1 MFPIIIYS
9 LFLQITSV
17 LQSALSK
24 TDTFATG
31 TKCSSLERCPSY
43 RESTECKER
52 QGPNISVHKGVHY
65 ERVACKL
72 INCIARQH
80 VVMVMI
86 HQAWSQQ
93 HALHAS

>member
-9 LFLQITSV
+9 LFLQISSV

-31 TKCSSLERCPSY
+31 TKCSKRDVHLIGSLQNVKKDKDQIWVSILQRCLSY
-43 RESTECKER
+43 
-52 QGPNISVHKGVHY
+52 KGVRY
-65 ERVACKL
+65 ERVNCKL

-86 HQAWSQQ
+86 H
-93 HALHAS
+93 HA

>member
-1 MFPIIIYS
+1 MFPIIMYS
-9 LFLQITSV
+9 LFSQISSV

-31 TKCSSLERCPSY
+31 TKCSSLERCPTY

-65 ERVACKL
+65 ERVDCKL

-86 HQAWSQQ
+86 H
-93 HALHAS
+93 HA